1 MAGPHP
7 VVGVC
12 AELADGGGGSAYH
25 ADVAIGGLYE
35 QIVSVSTVEGFQFQL
50 AAGCQGDAFGLG
62 EAVGYCLQVFGRQI
76 IGAVRVVVGFQLFV
90 YVLCHVQYPVDV
102 GDGESLAGKLLFAG
116 HSPETVGQV
125 VVFHRAVLLYGAIA
139 AVVVGQYQAFGRD
152 DFAGTATAEMHH
164 GILQGNAVG
173 IVDLVGGDEQS
184 EFRHGYF
191 VLLLQVG
198 EHPHT
203 FVGVCGKDRRCNE

>member
-12 AELADGGGGSAYH
+12 TELADGGGGSAYH

-35 QIVSVSTVEGFQFQL
+35 QIVSVSTVEGFQFQF

-90 YVLCHVQYPVDV
+90 HVVRHVQYPVDV
-102 GDGESLAGKLLFAG
+102 GDGESLAGKLLFARHG
-116 HSPETVGQV
+116 PETVGQV
-125 VVFHRAVLLYGAIA
+125 VVLHRAVLLYGAIA
-139 AVVVGQYQAFGRD
+139 AVVVGQYQPFGRD
-152 DFAGTATAEMHH
+152 DFAGATAAEVHY

-173 IVDLVGGDEQS
+173 VVYLVGRDEQAQ
-184 EFRHGYF
+184 FRHGDL

-203 FVGVCGKDRRCNE
+203 LIGVCR

>member
-1 MAGPHP
+1 M
-7 VVGVC
+7 
-12 AELADGGGGSAYH
+12 
-25 ADVAIGGLYE
+25 
-35 QIVSVSTVEGFQFQL
+35 
-50 AAGCQGDAFGLG
+50 
-62 EAVGYCLQVFGRQI
+62 
-76 IGAVRVVVGFQLFV
+76 
-90 YVLCHVQYPVDV
+90 
-102 GDGESLAGKLLFAG
+102 
-116 HSPETVGQV
+116 
-125 VVFHRAVLLYGAIA
+125 FHRAVLLYGAIA

-173 IVDLVGGDEQS
+173 IVNLVGGDEQS